1 VPVPQV
7 WKKAP
12 LGDARG
18 QNVGYLVAGA
28 AGSAGLARFSIC
40 RPLADFYVLFMM
52 KFLTLRSSL
61 RAPLGRVAALG
72 LLAATACTAPRGI
85 TTSGKVTPQGEF
97 RLAYNQGFNVGSA
110 PLNKAGSAAKDAA
123 SRLGSRAASG
133 DTIRYSGTVSSL
145 QTAALAYLLD
155 PLQPTADL
163 SICYGVV
170 PRLDVGYKYAFGSH
184 VFDTQYQL
192 LGPTGSVEN
201 PARGAA
207 SGTTYA
213 SIGLQYAIQRAS
225 LPNVSFLTDVNNLLG
240 VSATRHDI
248 LIPLTVSQSFGPE
261 ESIGAISY
269 GAVYAH
275 SWVSYGFAPSRLY
288 NRAGTGVLPTL
299 TSQSRN
305 FSSYGL
311 FLNLKLGYKYVYV
324 VPALSLYYQNYGD
337 YTLLDGST
345 TSLSGVT
352 FIPSLGVQFRI
363 PNFAR

>member
-1 VPVPQV
+1 M
-7 WKKAP
+7 
-12 LGDARG
+12 RIS
-18 QNVGYLVAGA
+18 A
-28 AGSAGLARFSIC
+28 ASF
-40 RPLADFYVLFMM
+40 
-52 KFLTLRSSL
+52 
-61 RAPLGRVAALG
+61 PLGRAAAL
-72 LLAATACTAPRGI
+72 LALAATACTAPRGI

-110 PLNKAGSAAKDAA
+110 PLSKAGSAVKTAA
-123 SRLGSRAASG
+123 SQLGSQAARG
-133 DTIRYSGTVSSL
+133 DTVRYSGAVSNL

-163 SICYGVV
+163 SIRYGVV

-201 PARGAA
+201 PDRDAA
-207 SGTTYA
+207 GGTTYA
-213 SIGLQYAIQRAS
+213 SIGLQYAIQRAA
-225 LPNVSFLTDVNNLLG
+225 LPNLSFLTDVNNLLG
-240 VSATRHDI
+240 ISASRHDV

-275 SWVSYGFAPSRLY
+275 SWVSYGFTPSNLYNATGGSRLP
-288 NRAGTGVLPTL
+288 ALPR
-299 TSQSRN
+299 QSRN

-324 VPALSLYYQNYGD
+324 VPAVSLYYQNYGD
-337 YTLLDGST
+337 FTLLDGST

-352 FIPSLGVQFRI
+352 FIPSLGLQFRI
-363 PNFAR
+363 PNLSR

>member
-1 VPVPQV
+1 MRISAAFVG
-7 WKKAP
+7 
-12 LGDARG
+12 LGLA
-18 QNVGYLVAGA
+18 LVA
-28 AGSAGLARFSIC
+28 S
-40 RPLADFYVLFMM
+40 
-52 KFLTLRSSL
+52 
-61 RAPLGRVAALG
+61 
-72 LLAATACTAPRGI
+72 ACTAPRGI

-110 PLNKAGSAAKDAA
+110 PLSKAGTAVRDAA
-123 SRLGSRAASG
+123 SQLGSQAGRG
-133 DTIRYSGTVSSL
+133 DTVRYSGSVSNV
-145 QTAALAYLLD
+145 QAAALAYLLD
-155 PLQPTADL
+155 PVQTTADL
-163 SICYGVV
+163 SIRYGVV

-192 LGPTGSVEN
+192 LGPTGSIEN
-201 PARGAA
+201 PERGAA

-213 SIGLQYAIQRAS
+213 SIGLQYAIQRAALPS
-225 LPNVSFLTDVNNLLG
+225 LPFLNNLNNLLG
-240 VSATRHDI
+240 LSASRHDI

-275 SWVSYGFAPSRLY
+275 SWVNYGFTPSNLY
-288 NRAGTGVLPTL
+288 NRAGNSRLPDL
-299 TSQSRN
+299 PRQSRN

-324 VPALSLYYQNYGD
+324 VPALSLYYQNYGS
-337 YTLLDGST
+337 YALLDGST

-363 PNFAR
+363 PNMSR

>member
-1 VPVPQV
+1 M
-7 WKKAP
+7 K
-12 LGDARG
+12 LGWPG
-18 QNVGYLVAGA
+18 FSFTLPY
-28 AGSAGLARFSIC
+28 RFFRLFAMLNLETLTSRL
-40 RPLADFYVLFMM
+40 RPLAG
-52 KFLTLRSSL
+52 
-61 RAPLGRVAALG
+61 RAAALL

-110 PLNKAGSAAKDAA
+110 PISKAGSAAKSAA
-123 SRLGSRAASG
+123 SQLGSRAASG
-133 DTIRYSGTVSSL
+133 DTVRYSGTVSNV
-145 QTAALAYLLD
+145 QAAALAYLLD
-155 PLQPTADL
+155 PLQTTADF
-163 SICYGVV
+163 SIRYGVV
-170 PRLDVGYKYAFGSH
+170 PRLDVGYKFAFGSH

-201 PARGAA
+201 PVRGAA

-225 LPNVSFLTDVNNLLG
+225 IPNLPFLNDVNNLLG
-240 VSATRHDI
+240 LSASRHDI

-275 SWVSYGFAPSRLY
+275 SWVNYGFRPSNLY
-288 NRAGTGVLPTL
+288 NRAGTSVLPTL
-299 TSQSRN
+299 ENQSRN
-305 FSSYGL
+305 FSSYGV

-363 PNFAR
+363 PNLSR

>member
-1 VPVPQV
+1 MRIS
-7 WKKAP
+7 A
-12 LGDARG
+12 AF
-18 QNVGYLVAGA
+18 VGLI
-28 AGSAGLARFSIC
+28 LA
-40 RPLADFYVLFMM
+40 
-52 KFLTLRSSL
+52 
-61 RAPLGRVAALG
+61 
-72 LLAATACTAPRGI
+72 LAASACTAPRGI

-110 PLNKAGSAAKDAA
+110 PLSKAGTAVKDAA
-123 SRLGSRAASG
+123 SQLGSQAARG
-133 DTIRYSGTVSSL
+133 DTVRYSGSVSNV
-145 QTAALAYLLD
+145 QAAALAYLLD
-155 PLQPTADL
+155 PVQTTADL
-163 SICYGVV
+163 SIRYGVV

-201 PARGAA
+201 PERGAA

-213 SIGLQYAIQRAS
+213 SIGLQYAIQRAALPS
-225 LPNVSFLTDVNNLLG
+225 LPFLSNLNNLLG
-240 VSATRHDI
+240 LSASRHDI
-248 LIPLTVSQSFGPE
+248 LLPLTVSQSFGPE

-275 SWVSYGFAPSRLY
+275 SWVSYGFTPSNLY
-288 NRAGTGVLPTL
+288 NRAGTGVLPAL
-299 TSQSRN
+299 DRQSRN

-324 VPALSLYYQNYGD
+324 VPAVSLYYQNYGD

-363 PNFAR
+363 PNLSR